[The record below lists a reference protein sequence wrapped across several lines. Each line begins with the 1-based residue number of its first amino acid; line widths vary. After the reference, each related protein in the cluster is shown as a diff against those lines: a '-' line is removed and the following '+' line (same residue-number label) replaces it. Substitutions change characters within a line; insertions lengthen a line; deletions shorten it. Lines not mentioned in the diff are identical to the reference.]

1 MAPLI
6 SANPDCAR
14 AAPLADKA
22 CAAKH
27 RSACAVSN
35 ACKLAIPHQA
45 GAALERLRAACDDD
59 DALACLY
66 WADAESARTQPPP
79 DLERVVHAYEEAC
92 GIEGGPLAGVACP
105 RVLAIK
111 LARAQ
116 TASAAEAAL
125 SELRRSC
132 DRSTGEACCEL
143 GEQYRIGKWVP
154 ADAGKGAGAS
164 PSRPAPWA
172 ATVAAADR

>member
-1 MAPLI
+1 
-6 SANPDCAR
+6 
-14 AAPLADKA
+14 
-22 CAAKH
+22 
-27 RSACAVSN
+27 VSD
-35 ACKLAIPHQA
+35 ACKLAIPQQA

-79 DLERVVHAYEEAC
+79 DLERVVRAYGDAC
-92 GIEGGPLAGVACP
+92 RIEGGPLAGVACP
-105 RVLAIK
+105 RLLAIK

-116 TASAAEAAL
+116 TASEAEGPL

-132 DRSTGEACCEL
+132 DSSTGEACCEL

-154 ADAGKGAGAS
+154 AN
-164 PSRPAPWA
+164 A
-172 ATVAAADR
+172 AKTQELRSKACGLGCDRCCR